1 MRLRPIR
8 IAMSQS
14 INQSRR
20 NLFSRRKSNVTR
32 PPWSKT
38 DQEFTD
44 NCTRCDKCITACE
57 TQIIK
62 RGEGGFPEID
72 FNLGECIFCQLCVDV
87 CPEPVFDLAQSLPWS
102 IRASIKDSCL
112 TYQGVWCQSCKDAC
126 DPRAISFIMAVG
138 QVPKPLIDTDAC
150 TGCGAC
156 VSPCPSNAIQIGKPS

>member
-38 DQEFTD
+38 EQEFTD

-72 FNLGECIFCQLCVDV
+72 FNLGECTFCQLCVDV

-112 TYQGVWCQSCKDAC
+112 TYEGGWCQSCKDAC

>member
-72 FNLGECIFCQLCVDV
+72 FNLGECTFCQLCVDV

-112 TYQGVWCQSCKDAC
+112 TYEGVWCQSCKDAC
-126 DPRAISFIMAVG
+126 DPRAIRFVMAVG

>member
-72 FNLGECIFCQLCVDV
+72 FNLGECTFCHLCVDV
-87 CPEPVFDLAQSLPWS
+87 CPELVFDLAQSLPWS
-102 IRASIKDSCL
+102 VRASIKDSCL
-112 TYQGVWCQSCKDAC
+112 TYEGVWCQSCKDAC

>member
-72 FNLGECIFCQLCVDV
+72 FNLGECTFCHLCVDV

-112 TYQGVWCQSCKDAC
+112 TYEGVWCQSCKDAC